1 MERRRAAAGAHNVS
15 DSDFLLIRP
24 VAVTDAILTSSTI
37 PETVAATYAGGT
49 TYAAGALAGPAP
61 VVGQAQSIWKS
72 LQAGNTGNAQVE
84 GVWWTFVASVYPA
97 YDVAQAYVVGDY
109 AQDNTTHLIYK
120 KLTNGTGDAL
130 TNATK
135 WELIGATNKWAMF
148 DSKYQTI
155 SSQWTSI
162 QIVLTPG
169 VIITS
174 VALLNATG
182 ASATILQSVSGY
194 TETILLYNHDVLSWW
209 EWYYETPIR
218 TGEAVFDQIPPYA
231 ASTLTI
237 TVDNTGG
244 TASVG
249 VLVIGKEKRLGA
261 TQWEASRTIND
272 YSRAVEAADG
282 TVSLTVGNYSK
293 RLNVEVFID
302 AGFESEATRI
312 LEEFRATPLVFVGS
326 SLYSMTIIY
335 GWLGGWYVP
344 ISTTGRPASIE
355 IKGLV

>member
-1 MERRRAAAGAHNVS
+1 MS

-24 VAVTDAILTSSTI
+24 VTVTDAILTSSTI

-49 TYAAGALAGPAP
+49 TYAAGDRAGPAP
-61 VVGQAQSIWKS
+61 VVGQAQLIWQSKQS
-72 LQAGNTGNAQVE
+72 GNVGNAQVE
-84 GVWWTFVASVYPA
+84 GAWWTFVASVYPA

-109 AQDNTTHLIYK
+109 AQDNTNHLIYK

-135 WELIGATNKWAMF
+135 WELVGSTNKWAMF
-148 DSKYQTI
+148 DQKYQSI

-162 QIVLTPG
+162 QMVLTPG
-169 VIITS
+169 EIITS
-174 VALLNATG
+174 LALLNATG

-194 TETILLYNHDVLSWW
+194 TETLPLYNHDVLSWW
-209 EWYYETPIR
+209 EWYYESPIR
-218 TGEAVFDQIPPYA
+218 TGEAIFTDIPPYPG
-231 ASTLTI
+231 STLTV

-249 VLVIGKEKRLGA
+249 VLVIGKSKRLGA
-261 TQWEASRTIND
+261 TQWGASRTIND
-272 YSRAVEAADG
+272 YSRAVEADDG
-282 TVSLTVGNYSK
+282 TVTLVSGNYSK
-293 RLNVEVFID
+293 RLNVEVIIER
-302 AGFESEATRI
+302 GFESEATRI

-335 GWLGGWYVP
+335 GFLGGWFVP
-344 ISTTGRPASIE
+344 ISDTGRPASIE